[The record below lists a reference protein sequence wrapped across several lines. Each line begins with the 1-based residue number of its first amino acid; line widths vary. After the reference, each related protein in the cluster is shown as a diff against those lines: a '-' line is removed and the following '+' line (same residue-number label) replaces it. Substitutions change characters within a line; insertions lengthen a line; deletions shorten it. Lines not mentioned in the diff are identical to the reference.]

1 MESYKQLQEQIK
13 SLQSKAEEVRRSELS
28 RTISDIRAK
37 MEELGISVDDLQRA
51 QGKQKSGR
59 KVSAP
64 VAPKYQDPASGKT
77 WSGRGKEPKWLA
89 GRSKGDFLIR

>member
-13 SLQSKAEEVRRSELS
+13 SLQNRAEEVRRSELS
-28 RTISDIRAK
+28 RTISDIREK
-37 MEELGISVDDLQRA
+37 MEELGISVEDLQRA
-51 QGKQKSGR
+51 QGKQKAPR

-64 VAPKYQDPASGKT
+64 VAPKYRDPASGKT

-89 GRSKGDFLIR
+89 GRSKGDFLIK

>member
-13 SLQSKAEEVRRSELS
+13 SLQNRAEEVRRSELS
-28 RTISDIRAK
+28 RTISDIRQK

-51 QGKQKSGR
+51 QGKQKSTR

-64 VAPKYQDPASGKT
+64 VAPKYRDPDSGKT

-89 GRSKGDFLIR
+89 GRSKGDFLIK